1 MNLFGAA
8 TSGVDPQ
15 TGSYLSKEQRVA
27 MFQASRGNG
36 GVGGANKGAQRAQV
50 APQNAIVVANK
61 FAEITQTLS
70 KNYESASAGV
80 AQQVEEN
87 RKGIEN
93 LYRIIE
99 RQREDTL
106 KAEKAE
112 TRSTLIQAENKRRN
126 LKENFIEGIS
136 GAAAA
141 AVAPLQKAAAAAT
154 KPLMSLWDKIRN
166 ALLLLAAAW
175 AIDNLPTIIK
185 KFNEYFGDLDKLKA
199 TVIKALAGLRGVFSI
214 FDGIIRSVTR
224 IIGGIVKTAFRVGK
238 FIVKS
243 AVRITSA
250 VFGAIKKVVG
260 TVVNAIFSGIRKL
273 VGGAVDAYN
282 RIRGMIPGGNKPTTP
297 RLPGNKPPQNIF
309 QKLFSKA
316 STAVTGLK
324 EFAGAQFG
332 KVKAGANKF
341 MTGFKD
347 LGSKAMETLNPI
359 KSYATSQGIK
369 EGTDASRAKGIQD
382 LLGRVFEKA
391 GIAGS
396 GILKNVGKLAK
407 GILKRVPVIGLAIDV
422 MLNKA
427 GGQGTS
433 EAVIRGLAS
442 SIAGMVGMKAGAA
455 IGAGVGTIA
464 IPIPGVGT
472 AVGGILGG
480 LIGSILAGSGA
491 DALAKA
497 GMESAGME
505 TTSNEEMTNNIGA
518 KVESVIGNNNSSTAG
533 QPSPAAAITPSTP
546 STPDGM
552 QTPAESSTTNNV
564 NVQQLPATME
574 KIESE
579 KKEVL
584 PEQTPP
590 AISTRDPQTDIYR
603 AMASKNYQM
612 TLEGAF

>member
-1 MNLFGAA
+1 MQGLLFFLQRGRHG
-8 TSGVDPQ
+8 GVD
-15 TGSYLSKEQRVA
+15 V
-27 MFQASRGNG
+27 GNG
-36 GVGGANKGAQRAQV
+36 GVGGANNGAQRAQV

-70 KNYESASAGV
+70 KNYETASAGV

-112 TRSTLIQAENKRRN
+112 TRSTLLQAENKRRN

-141 AVAPLQKAAAAAT
+141 AVAPLQKAASAAT

-166 ALLLLAAAW
+166 ALLLLAGAW
-175 AIDNLPTIIK
+175 AIDNLPELIK

-214 FDGIIRSVTR
+214 FDGIIKSVTR

-238 FIVKS
+238 FIVIS
-243 AVRITSA
+243 ATRIASA
-250 VFGAIKKVVG
+250 VFGAIKKVVT
-260 TVVNAIFSGIRKL
+260 TVVDAIFSGIRKL
-273 VGGAVDAYN
+273 VGGAVDLYN
-282 RIRGMIPGGNKPTTP
+282 GIRGMIPGGNPASPDKV
-297 RLPGNKPPQNIF
+297 KPPKNIF
-309 QKLFSKA
+309 QKFMGRVGQ
-316 STAVTGLK
+316 TFNGMK
-324 EFAGAQFG
+324 EFTG
-332 KVKAGANKF
+332 KQIGKMKAGANKF

-347 LGSKAMETLNPI
+347 LGSMAMDKLNPI
-359 KSYATSQGIK
+359 KAYATKEGIK
-369 EGTDASRAKGIQD
+369 TGNAASRVKGIEGI
-382 LLGRVFEKA
+382 LGKVFEKA
-391 GIAGS
+391 GIAGA

-407 GILKRVPVIGLAIDV
+407 GILTRMPLIGPAIDIF
-422 MLNKA
+422 LNKA
-427 GGQGTS
+427 SGQGTS
-433 EAVIRGLAS
+433 EAIIRGLAS
-442 SIAGMVGMKAGAA
+442 GIVGMVGMKAGAA
-455 IGAGVGTIA
+455 IGAGVGTVA

-472 AVGGILGG
+472 AIGGILGG

-497 GMESAGME
+497 GMDSAGME
-505 TTSNEEMTNNIGA
+505 TTSNGEMQNNITA
-518 KVESVIGNNNSSTAG
+518 MVEPAVGSNKSSTAG
-533 QPSPAAAITPSTP
+533 QPSPASAITPSTP

-552 QTPAESSTTNNV
+552 QTPAESNTTNNV

-574 KIESE
+574 KVES
-579 KKEVL
+579 KKEEVL
-584 PEQTPP
+584 SEQTPP

-603 AMASKNYQM
+603 AMAGKNYQM
-612 TLEGAF
+612 SLEGAL

>member
-8 TSGVDPQ
+8 TSGIDPQ
-15 TGSYLSKEQRVA
+15 TGSYLSKEQRLA

-36 GVGGANKGAQRAQV
+36 GVGGGANNGAQRAQV

-61 FAEITQTLS
+61 FAEITQSLS

-87 RKGIEN
+87 RKSIEN
-93 LYRIIE
+93 IYRLIE
-99 RQREDTL
+99 AQRKDTL

-112 TRSTLIQAENKRRN
+112 TRSTLVQAENKRRN

-154 KPLMSLWDKIRN
+154 KPLMSLWDRIRN
-166 ALLLLAAAW
+166 ALLLLAGAW
-175 AIDNLPTIIK
+175 AIDNLPEIIK
-185 KFNEYFGDLDKLKA
+185 KFNNYFGDLDKLKS
-199 TVIKALAGLRGVFSI
+199 TVIKALTGLRGVFSI

-238 FIVKS
+238 SIVIS
-243 AVRITSA
+243 ATRIAGA
-250 VFGAIKKVVG
+250 VFGAIKKVVT
-260 TVVNAIFSGIRKL
+260 TVVDAIFGGIRKL
-273 VGGAVDAYN
+273 VGGAVNLYN
-282 RIRGMIPGGNKPTTP
+282 KIRGMIPGGNKPT
-297 RLPGNKPPQNIF
+297 LPGNKPPQNIF
-309 QKLFSKA
+309 QKFMGRVSK
-316 STAVTGLK
+316 TFNGMKDFTGK
-324 EFAGAQFG
+324 QIG
-332 KVKAGANKF
+332 KMKAGADKF

-347 LGSKAMETLNPI
+347 LGSRAMDKINPI
-359 KSYATSQGIK
+359 KAYATKEGI
-369 EGTDASRAKGIQD
+369 EAGTDASRVKGLKS
-382 LLGRVFEKA
+382 LLGKVFEKA
-391 GIAGS
+391 GIAGA

-407 GILKRVPVIGLAIDV
+407 GILTRIPLIGPAIDIF
-422 MLNKA
+422 LNKA
-427 GGQGTS
+427 SGQGTG
-433 EAVIRGLAS
+433 EAIIRGLAS
-442 SIAGMVGMKAGAA
+442 GIAGMVGLKAGAA
-455 IGAGVGTIA
+455 IGAGVGTVA

-472 AVGGILGG
+472 AVGGLLGG

-505 TTSNEEMTNNIGA
+505 TTSNEQMSANVAPI
-518 KVESVIGNNNSSTAG
+518 VESTLGSNKTGTAG

-552 QTPAESSTTNNV
+552 QTPIESNMTNNV

-574 KIESE
+574 KIES
-579 KKEVL
+579 KKEEVL
-584 PEQTPP
+584 PEQNPP

-603 AMASKNYQM
+603 AIAGKNYQL